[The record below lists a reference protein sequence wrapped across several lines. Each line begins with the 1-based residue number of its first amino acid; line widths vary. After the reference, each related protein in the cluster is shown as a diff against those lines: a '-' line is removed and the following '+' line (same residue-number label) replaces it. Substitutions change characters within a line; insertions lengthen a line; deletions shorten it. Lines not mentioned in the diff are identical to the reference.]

1 MMRVLAAVGLVFL
14 CTSANAQTTPPCTV
28 SEDAIFAEA
37 RICGKMRDGSLS
49 KDDLTI
55 AGFTISESS
64 LEDVIRQFP
73 AAQKFRLGRGEE
85 APVGL
90 CVKEKGGSAVVF
102 ASGSSGGWKFLDSI
116 YLGPAVIFE
125 KQGAKCVQ
133 GSLPGGASTKSG
145 IRLGME
151 KNRVLARLRIARIAK
166 PTFEVDYSTS
176 PEKAPWVSEKS
187 RPTDGE
193 GWVAMSGAYGAFRNG
208 RLRWMAV
215 YGGVSG

>member
-1 MMRVLAAVGLVFL
+1 MMRVLAAVGLALL
-14 CTSANAQTTPPCTV
+14 CTLSNAQTRPPCTV
-28 SEDAIFAEA
+28 SEDSIFGEA

-49 KDDLTI
+49 KDDLTV

-64 LEDVIRQFP
+64 LEDVARQFP
-73 AAQKFRLGRGEE
+73 AVQKFRLGKGEE
-85 APVGL
+85 ASAGL

-102 ASGSSGGWKFLDSI
+102 ASGSSGGWKILDSI
-116 YLGPAVIFE
+116 YLAPAVTFE
-125 KQGAKCVQ
+125 KQGAKCFE

-151 KNRVLARLRIARIAK
+151 KNRILDRLRIARTAK
-166 PTFEVDYSTS
+166 PTFEVDYTTS

-193 GWVAMSGAYGAFRNG
+193 GWVAMSGTYGGFRNG
-208 RLRWMAV
+208 CLRWIV
-215 YGGVSG
+215 LYGGVSG